1 MDAATAQMAFFGP
14 RRHQCGQDGCR
25 PALFLIA
32 PDRPGVLF
40 DRSADRLQPGL
51 AILKT
56 VSSVTDVNGDHLV
69 DAGDVI
75 HYKIHVANAGNV
87 TLTGLTVTYPLTG
100 NPAGIMSTAGGWP
113 LGRPRGQLRHHTDR
127 RGQPRRQRL
136 RLHRRQPD
144 P

>member
-40 DRSADRLQPGL
+40 DRSADRLQPDL

-75 HYKIHVANAGNV
+75 HYKMA
-87 TLTGLTVTYPLTG
+87 
-100 NPAGIMSTAGGWP
+100 M
-113 LGRPRGQLRHHTDR
+113 PRGACAISAATVPTAMFMSRT
-127 RGQPRRQRL
+127 PAT
-136 RLHRRQPD
+136 
-144 P
+144 